1 MISGDRTTNVGQRII
16 LPSSFTGGL
25 QQMHKL
31 YQDGMAIVQVFG
43 KPDLFITITCNP
55 KWPEIQN
62 ALLSG
67 QTAQDRSELISR
79 VFNMKLKAI
88 FKDILKENIFGNVLA
103 YLYTIEFQKCELPH
117 AHVLL
122 ILAHP
127 YKPKTVADYDA
138 IVSAE
143 IPDKNRNPNTFNTVK
158 QIMMHGPCGIFN
170 SNAPCMKDEKCSKK
184 YPQNFQENTIENE
197 DGYPIYRRR
206 NNGQT
211 VEINRIQL
219 DNR

>member
-1 MISGDRTTNVGQRII
+1 LYNELQDAMISGDRTTNVGQRII
-16 LPSSFTGGL
+16 LPSSFTGSP

-31 YQDGMAIVQVFG
+31 YQDRMAIVRVFG

-67 QTAQDRSELISR
+67 QTAQDRSELISC

-103 YLYTIEFQKCELPH
+103 YLYTIEFQKRELPH
-117 AHVLL
+117 AHVLF

-127 YKPKTVADYDA
+127 YKPKLL
-138 IVSAE
+138 
-143 IPDKNRNPNTFNTVK
+143 
-158 QIMMHGPCGIFN
+158 QIMMQLYQLKFLI
-170 SNAPCMKDEKCSKK
+170 K
-184 YPQNFQENTIENE
+184 IE
-197 DGYPIYRRR
+197 IL
-206 NNGQT
+206 
-211 VEINRIQL
+211 IHLIL
-219 DNR
+219 LK